1 MPDAMDGEET
11 SFLPL
16 ALEIDGEAANLS
28 DELLFI
34 PAPDD
39 CWADDADTVV
49 AVLKE
54 AIDDVGVIGDGR
66 DFSAGVP
73 LGDLIAR
80 SCNSWIL

>member
-39 CWADDADTVV
+39 CWSDDADTVV

-54 AIDDVGVIGDGR
+54 AIDDVPATERCQKESSAIGG
-66 DFSAGVP
+66 GT
-73 LGDLIAR
+73 
-80 SCNSWIL
+80 